1 MIKYLVDLV
10 SPSGRGRSIVIEAES
25 VKSAQSKAESKNPND
40 SIGRIAPYKSME
52 NYLHLVSKLR
62 K

>member
-40 SIGRIAPYKSME
+40 SIHIKFEA
-52 NYLHLVSKLR
+52 L
-62 K
+62 